1 MESTSACDGFIY
13 AADLTE
19 VILPIRNDAALV
31 GHWMGG
37 RPLLQENAM
46 NRANSSMQLTRAA
59 DYAVRVMIEL
69 AALPADAR
77 VSLPS
82 LARVTGAPES
92 FLSKVLQS
100 LARSELITSQ
110 RGQSGGFS
118 IATRGRQASMREVIE
133 AIDGAICL
141 NVCLVH
147 GRSCPRKARCPA
159 HPVWA
164 RAQQA
169 MLQILSGA
177 SIASMAAQ
185 ASPGRPSHSAS
196 GAETLTFPVKAARR

>member
-1 MESTSACDGFIY
+1 
-13 AADLTE
+13 
-19 VILPIRNDAALV
+19 
-31 GHWMGG
+31 
-37 RPLLQENAM
+37 
-46 NRANSSMQLTRAA
+46 MQLTRAA

-69 AALPADAR
+69 AALPPDAR

-82 LARVTGAPES
+82 LARATEAPES

-100 LARSELITSQ
+100 LTRAEFITSQ

-118 IATRGRQASMREVIE
+118 ITSRGRQASMREVIE

-141 NVCLVH
+141 NVCLMH
-147 GRSCPRKARCPA
+147 GRSCARKAHCPA

-169 MLQILSGA
+169 MLQVLSGVSVA
-177 SIASMAAQ
+177 GMAAQ
-185 ASPGRPSHSAS
+185 TSAGRPGRSAS
-196 GAETLTFPVKAARR
+196 GVGAPGSASKAARQ